1 MKKLICLISVT
12 LILLQSC
19 SSGDDSSSVSTSILC
34 KKEVNGTFVFDYI
47 YNGNKIER
55 SLANGKL
62 NRKYYY
68 TGDMITK
75 IEEYNDNQLRWIT
88 TFTYDNG
95 MLATRL
101 FVDLNPDADPNITSG
116 DKTIYSYNSNNTIS
130 YDEYVGTATEQ
141 SKYSSTGII
150 TLLNGQV
157 VKNEAAYGTTLV
169 TYDNKNSP
177 FKNITGFDKL
187 MPSYNVVIL
196 GSNNPITIKYY
207 DNIINTF
214 YYQYNEQGYPISVY
228 GISSSGSSSISHP
241 TKYFY

>member
-1 MKKLICLISVT
+1 MKKLIYLLGIT
-12 LILLQSC
+12 LLLLQSC
-19 SSGDDSSSVSTSILC
+19 SSGDDSSICSSAILC
-34 KKEVNGTFVFDYI
+34 KKQVNGTFVFDYI

-55 SLANGKL
+55 SMANGKL

-75 IEEYNDNQLRWIT
+75 IEEYNNNQLRWIT

-130 YDEYVGTATEQ
+130 YDEFDGTATEQ
-141 SKYSSTGII
+141 SKFSSTGII

-177 FKNITGFDKL
+177 FKNVTGFDKL
-187 MPSYNVVIL
+187 MPAFLYGVYQI
-196 GSNNPITIKYY
+196 NNPITIKYY

-214 YYQYNEQGYPISVY
+214 YYEYNEQGYPISWY
-228 GISSSGSSSISHP
+228 AINSSGSSTNS
-241 TKYFY
+241 TQYFY